1 MPKRCALCARLAS
14 ATRSGNW
21 GLVLELLQ
29 EAVQSSPQS
38 HRPQELAL
46 LLYDCVAESQDA
58 ELLTLLVTSKL
69 DQSLPE
75 WLAVCHNLLQVLVM
89 EGSETLLEA
98 FLANCTSLTAR
109 DDCCPVLSPDPL
121 GRDPTEPFS
130 KDGCPPLLIAVEQ
143 DNARIIHILLEHG
156 FDPNACTSSGRYAGW
171 TPLHAA
177 AEWGDCIVIAMLLK
191 HGASTRRQTVDG
203 DTPLHIAVQNGHLTA
218 CQMLLS
224 ADADPNTGNSEA
236 STPLHVAAEE
246 GHLEII
252 QLLLRR
258 GADIHARNTS
268 GSTALHRA
276 AFFDE
281 SAARF
286 ASSETDT
293 QVAVVKLLLAHGADM
308 ALRDA
313 NGLSVLELAKETNSD
328 VIVELL
334 GSPLHGRK
342 RIK

>member
-1 MPKRCALCARLAS
+1 MPKRCSLCTRLAS
-14 ATRSGNW
+14 AAHSGDW
-21 GLVLELLQ
+21 GLTLELLQ
-29 EAVQSSPQS
+29 EAVQSAPQS
-38 HRPQELAL
+38 HRPQQLAL

-58 ELLTLLVTSKL
+58 ELLTLLVTSDL
-69 DQSLPE
+69 DQDLPE
-75 WLAVCHNLLQVLVM
+75 WSAVCHYLLQVLVM
-89 EGSETLLEA
+89 EGSEALLEA
-98 FLANCTSLTAR
+98 FLANCSSLNAR
-109 DDCCPVLSPDPL
+109 DDCCPVLLPDPL
-121 GRDPTEPFS
+121 REPFS
-130 KDGCPPLLIAVEQ
+130 KDGYPPLLIAVEQ
-143 DNARIIHILLEHG
+143 DNARIIRILLEHG

-177 AEWGDCIVIAMLLK
+177 AEWGDCAVISMLLN

-203 DTPLHIAVQNGHLTA
+203 DTPLHIAVQNGHSAA

-224 ADADPNTGNSEA
+224 AEADPNTGNNEA

-246 GHLEII
+246 GHLAII
-252 QLLLRR
+252 QLLLCH

-286 ASSETDT
+286 ASSELDT